1 MRAPGATPVF
11 WLGMIAPLQMAELVT
26 RSRSGDA
33 LSTERLF
40 QLLYDELLG
49 VAHRQRLQ
57 WNGDFTLDTR
67 ALVHE
72 SYFKFV
78 RQDASR
84 WGDRQHFLSVAAR
97 AMRQVLVSY
106 AERRRAAKR
115 GGGAPDTTL
124 LPDAVGG
131 PDIADDILDLHEAL
145 GRLATEHPRLA
156 QVVDMRFLVGLSV
169 EEAAEA
175 MGVSE
180 ATIKR
185 DWVMARAWL
194 LDDLRG
200 GCA

>member
-1 MRAPGATPVF
+1 
-11 WLGMIAPLQMAELVT
+11 MIAPLQLAELVT
-26 RSRSGDA
+26 RSRSGDSP
-33 LSTERLF
+33 STDRLF

-84 WGDRQHFLSVAAR
+84 WADRQHFLSVAAR

-115 GGGAPDTTL
+115 GGGALDMTL
-124 LPDAVGG
+124 RPDAAGA
-131 PDIADDILDLHEAL
+131 PDVADDILDLHESL
-145 GRLATEHPRLA
+145 GRLAEAHPRLA

-194 LDDLRG
+194 LDDMRSG
-200 GCA
+200 RA

>member
-1 MRAPGATPVF
+1 
-11 WLGMIAPLQMAELVT
+11 MIAPLQLAELVT
-26 RSRSGDA
+26 RSRTGDA
-33 LSTERLF
+33 VSTDRLF

-84 WGDRQHFLSVAAR
+84 WADRRHFLSVAAR
-97 AMRQVLVSY
+97 AMRQVLVNY

-124 LPDAVGG
+124 RTDAAGA
-131 PDIADDILDLHEAL
+131 PDIADDILDLQESL
-145 GRLATEHPRLA
+145 ERLAAEHPRLA
-156 QVVDMRFLVGLSV
+156 QVVEMRFLVGLSV
-169 EEAAEA
+169 EETAEA
-175 MGVSE
+175 LELSE
-180 ATIKR
+180 ATVKR
-185 DWVMARAWL
+185 DWVFARAWL
-194 LDDLRG
+194 FDDLRG
-200 GCA
+200 GTS